1 MSFEFST
8 ATRILFG
15 AGRVREVAPAAKQ
28 LGSRVLIVTGRSLE
42 RSKFL
47 DDQLR
52 AHGLECFALRTETEP
67 SVDRVRQGVEY
78 ASREKCDV
86 VIGFGGG
93 SAIDAAKA
101 IASLLA
107 NNHDPLEY
115 LEVVGRGSQ
124 IENPSVPFIAVP
136 TTAGTGAEVTKNAV
150 ISYPPEHVKASLR
163 SPFLLARLAVVDPE
177 LTINLP
183 PHITAYSGLDA
194 LTQLME
200 AYVSVRANPLTD
212 GFCFEGLPRVA
223 RSLVRAFQDGQDPNA
238 RADMSLASLL
248 SGLALAN
255 AGLGAVHGFASPIGG
270 AFDAPH
276 GAICAALLP
285 HATATNVRAL
295 RSRAPNSEHL
305 ERYRSVARILTN
317 DDHAEPE
324 QLCAWLSETCQLLKI
339 PKLATYGI
347 DAAHRKTLVE
357 NAKRASS
364 MKGNP
369 IALTDD
375 ELSGVLEAAI

>member
-8 ATRILFG
+8 ASRILFG

-42 RSKFL
+42 RANFL
-47 DDQLR
+47 SDQLR
-52 AHGLECFALRTETEP
+52 AQGLECFALRTETEP
-67 SVDRVRQGVEY
+67 TVDSVHTGVEY
-78 ASREKCDV
+78 ASEEHCDV

-101 IASLLA
+101 IAALLA
-107 NNHDPLEY
+107 NHHDPLEY
-115 LEVVGRGSQ
+115 LEVVGRGRQ

-150 ISYPPEHVKASLR
+150 ISYAPEHVKASLR

-177 LTINLP
+177 LTFDLP
-183 PHITAYSGLDA
+183 PHTTAYSGLDA

-200 AYVSVRANPLTD
+200 AYVSVRANPMTD
-212 GFCFEGLPRVA
+212 GFCLEGLPRVA
-223 RSLVRAFQDGQDPNA
+223 RSLVRVFQDGQDPNA

-295 RSRAPNSEHL
+295 RSRAPNGEYL
-305 ERYRSVARILTN
+305 QRYRSVARILTN
-317 DDHAEPE
+317 DDRAEPE
-324 QLCAWLSETCQLLKI
+324 QLCEWLSETCQLLKI
-339 PKLATYGI
+339 PKLAAYGI
-347 DAAHRKTLVE
+347 DAAHRKMLVE

-369 IALTDD
+369 IALTDE
-375 ELSGVLEAAI
+375 ELSGILEAAT